1 MSFHL
6 AQVNIAL
13 LRAPAD
19 DPVNA
24 SYMARLDELNALA
37 DASPGFVWRYLTDSR
52 DPAQRELEDPLVL
65 FNMSIWDSLAA
76 LHAYTYRSAH
86 AEAYAKRRTW
96 FVSSA
101 PRAATGPIPTS
112 RASGRSR
119 RPDGFVEPES
129 HTGLAHLAC
138 WWIPVGERPT
148 VDEGR
153 RRLASVREHGPTP
166 YAFTFKTAWGPDG
179 EPLRAPSVR

>member
-24 SYMARLDELNALA
+24 SYLARLDELNALA

-52 DPAQRELEDPLVL
+52 DPAQRELDDPLVL
-65 FNMSIWDSLAA
+65 FNMSIWDSLAS

-86 AEAYAKRRTW
+86 AEAYAKRKAW
-96 FVSSA
+96 
-101 PRAATGPIPTS
+101 
-112 RASGRSR
+112 
-119 RPDGFVEPES
+119 FVEPEA
-129 HTGLAHLAC
+129 HTGLARLAC

-148 VDEGR
+148 AEEGR
-153 RRLASVREHGPTP
+153 RRLARVREHGPTP
-166 YAFTFKTAWGPDG
+166 HAFTFKTAWGPDG
-179 EPLRAPSVR
+179 APLRAPGASAR